1 MDSNTRV
8 IKDNK
13 ELDININLKENDY
26 VLTSAVI
33 DPFTK
38 SNISTYIVKDNAEI
52 SFTLSNMSM
61 QPFEALLRNYYYRT
75 LNNKSIKIR
84 CLDTLYFSGTNINIV
99 PNAAYSILKATNRL
113 NGCIFI
119 FQFDYKVLDENN
131 NIIDKTLNYAFK
143 IVSDREFKMY
153 KDMEE
158 YNAVKAYN
166 DRILRPKKQQ

>member
-1 MDSNTRV
+1 M
-8 IKDNK
+8 
-13 ELDININLKENDY
+13 
-26 VLTSAVI
+26 
-33 DPFTK
+33 
-38 SNISTYIVKDNAEI
+38 KDNAEI

-119 FQFDYKVLDENN
+119 FQFDYKVLDENS
-131 NIIDKTLNYAFK
+131 NIIDKTLNFAFK